1 MLSLNLKLSESKTRL
16 IFMTLQRQ
24 SFDVFTLFL
33 AAPFMFSSLNVF
45 FKKNIDDKLINNEKC
60 KQGFLVIIWRFL
72 VLSAIDCIVFVVKR
86 WKGVLIIIAVTSKCF
101 IQVSGDI
108 HIRWRVITWAMHI
121 FIHWNYLSL
130 LVRAILGKVKKDKTD
145 L

>member
-16 IFMTLQRQ
+16 IFMTFQRQ

-86 WKGVLIIIAVTSKCF
+86 WKGVLIIIGWLQNVLFKCQVTSILDDAWSHERCIFSF
-101 IQVSGDI
+101 IETI
-108 HIRWRVITWAMHI
+108 
-121 FIHWNYLSL
+121 YLFWWEL
-130 LVRAILGKVKKDKTD
+130 F
-145 L
+145 